1 MFEKT
6 NQKNILK
13 QLEKPQVVIEKS
25 RGRWLLVKNSYNY
38 QPHSYYTRVASA
50 LIHFSKISKENKYHF
65 SGLKN
70 IDWTIKNQ
78 KENGFLNIHL
88 FKNEYPV
95 LHTIIYI
102 LEGLLSSYSSQK
114 DIIF

>member
-6 NQKNILK
+6 NQKK
-13 QLEKPQVVIEKS
+13 YFEAARKASE
-25 RGRWLLVKNSYNY
+25 WLLKNQEEDGSWIKQSYNY

-50 LIHFSKISKENKYHF
+50 LIHFSKISKEDKKIF

-78 KENGFLNIHL
+78 KENGF
-88 FKNEYPV
+88 FK
-95 LHTIIYI
+95 
-102 LEGLLSSYSSQK
+102 YSSFSK
-114 DIIF
+114 K